1 MSNRFRAVAAAAAAL
16 ALAVVGGLQVADAA
30 GASDAAGNP
39 PPAQYQEIHADC
51 TVNHRL
57 SDDPIV
63 FPGQPGASHNHT
75 FIGNPTT
82 DANSTPASL
91 VGGATSCQDPLDA
104 SGYWFPTL
112 LQNGVPLVPD
122 KPTIYYKSGVK
133 DYRTV
138 QPFPAGFKLLVG
150 DAHNMIPANFTGNWK
165 CPGFTGTDFPAS
177 CPSGSSLVA
186 RLKAPSCWDGVHLD
200 SADHKSYMA
209 FPVNGVCPAAFP
221 VPLPMLE
228 AKIPYPLNNGNT
240 SGLALASGP
249 GYTFHYDFMNGWNP
263 ARQAYLVDYCIH
275 GGRQCNGYGVDTK
288 NP

>member
-1 MSNRFRAVAAAAAAL
+1 MSTRFRAIAAAAVAL
-16 ALAVVGGLQVADAA
+16 VLGTAGYLQSADAA
-30 GASDAAGNP
+30 DTP
-39 PPAQYQEIHADC
+39 PPAQYQEMHADC

-63 FPGQPGASHNHT
+63 FPAIAGASHNHT

-82 DANSTPASL
+82 NAFSTPDSL
-91 VGGATSCQDPLDA
+91 VGGASSCEDPLDA

-112 LQNGVPLVPD
+112 YQNGVPLIPD
-122 KPTIYYKSGVK
+122 KPVIYYKSGVK

-150 DAHNMIPANFTGNWK
+150 DAHNMVPANFTGNWK
-165 CPGFTGTDFPAS
+165 CPGFTGTNFPAS
-177 CPSGSSLVA
+177 CPSGTSLVV
-186 RLKAPSCWDGVHLD
+186 RLQAPSCWDGVHLD

-209 FPVNGVCPAAFP
+209 WPVKGVCPADHP

-228 AKIPYPLNNGNT
+228 AKIPYPLASGNT
-240 SGLALASGP
+240 SGLTLASGP
-249 GYTFHYDFMNGWNP
+249 AYTFHYDFMNGWNA
-263 ARQAYLVDYCIH
+263 ARQAHLVDYCIH